1 MIIVL
6 HLLLAHVLLVQGFWM
21 VDDRK
26 QSFVAFACSTV
37 ATFIPGI
44 KTQSDLNSH
53 LALGRG

>member
-1 MIIVL
+1 MIIDL
-6 HLLLAHVLLVQGFWM
+6 HLLLAGVLFVQGFWM
-21 VDDRK
+21 GDDRK
-26 QSFVAFACSTV
+26 QAFVAFACSTM